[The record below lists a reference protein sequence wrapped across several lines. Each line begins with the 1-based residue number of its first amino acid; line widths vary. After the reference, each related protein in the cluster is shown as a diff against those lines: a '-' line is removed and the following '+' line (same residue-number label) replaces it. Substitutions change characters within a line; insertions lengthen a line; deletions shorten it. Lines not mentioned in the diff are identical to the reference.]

1 MGETIKESVVD
12 ILCGSVLSLV
22 LPKLMYS
29 WLGWLESS
37 LNTLLILSK
46 YLFMSLGLPIQVR
59 LQTQSD
65 VQPLQFHGPLD
76 CFRQTFRNE
85 GFLGFFRV
93 SILTL

>member
-1 MGETIKESVVD
+1 
-12 ILCGSVLSLV
+12 
-22 LPKLMYS
+22 
-29 WLGWLESS
+29 
-37 LNTLLILSK
+37 
-46 YLFMSLGLPIQVR
+46 MSLGLPIQVR

-65 VQPLQFHGPLD
+65 VQPLQFRGPLD